1 MNKILKSTVTVAA
14 VSLLVIG
21 ATSAYFS
28 DTEVSPGNTFTTGS
42 IDLKIDSQCTYNGVA
57 SSECGDWSETDLTNE
72 KFFNFID
79 LKPGDYGQNSIS
91 LHVIDNDAYVCAT
104 IDNMLDT
111 DLNVTEPES
120 DLDNEMVGPG
130 YGELSQDVH
139 FFAWDDVNGDNVW
152 DSGETPLFSNVSG
165 PASDVLDGV
174 VYDLH
179 TPVNGVMVGDTTEY
193 VGMYWCY
200 GDITVDTGNNT
211 LSCDGSAVTN
221 LTQSDSLSADIRF
234 YVEQARNND
243 SFTCPQS
250 VKTVMVLDNKDGSW
264 DPIND
269 TTSGILS
276 FMSES
281 PTFDYDLTVSGLTPS
296 TSYTLLYY
304 VDPWPNTGG
313 MAIDAFTTDVS
324 GNAVV
329 TNSVELGMDLTNAKL
344 WVVPTSEL
352 TGSQLN
358 GWNPGQYLFE
368 SKLVSYT
375 DLP

>member
-1 MNKILKSTVTVAA
+1 
-14 VSLLVIG
+14 
-21 ATSAYFS
+21 
-28 DTEVSPGNTFTTGS
+28 
-42 IDLKIDSQCTYNGVA
+42 
-57 SSECGDWSETDLTNE
+57 
-72 KFFNFID
+72 
-79 LKPGDYGQNSIS
+79 
-91 LHVIDNDAYVCAT
+91 
-104 IDNMLDT
+104 
-111 DLNVTEPES
+111 
-120 DLDNEMVGPG
+120 
-130 YGELSQDVH
+130 
-139 FFAWDDVNGDNVW
+139 
-152 DSGETPLFSNVSG
+152 
-165 PASDVLDGV
+165 
-174 VYDLH
+174 
-179 TPVNGVMVGDTTEY
+179 
-193 VGMYWCY
+193 
-200 GDITVDTGNNT
+200 
-211 LSCDGSAVTN
+211 
-221 LTQSDSLSADIRF
+221 
-234 YVEQARNND
+234 
-243 SFTCPQS
+243 
-250 VKTVMVLDNKDGSW
+250 MVLDNKDGSW